1 MLDVRGIGRSYGHH
15 VIVRDVSFTVPP
27 ASMLALLGPNGCG
40 KSTTLKILSGA
51 IAASCGDYLV
61 DGAAGG
67 SDHARRSTG
76 YVPDTR
82 GIFPRLTGI
91 EHFELAARLHHA
103 QEWEGRAEQLIER
116 LSLDEVTDLPAAA
129 YSHGQSRRLSLA
141 MALVARPPLLLV
153 DEPFDGVDPE
163 GVDVITA
170 LLVEAREEGAALVLT
185 THLLDAA
192 VIADEVAVFHG
203 HELSGPFPTADLLLE
218 HGTLRRAWR
227 ALAGT

>member
-1 MLDVRGIGRSYGHH
+1 
-15 VIVRDVSFTVPP
+15 
-27 ASMLALLGPNGCG
+27 
-40 KSTTLKILSGA
+40 
-51 IAASCGDYLV
+51 
-61 DGAAGG
+61 
-67 SDHARRSTG
+67 
-76 YVPDTR
+76 
-82 GIFPRLTGI
+82 
-91 EHFELAARLHHA
+91 
-103 QEWEGRAEQLIER
+103 
-116 LSLDEVTDLPAAA
+116 
-129 YSHGQSRRLSLA
+129 